1 MPLLFDSNLQTEMD
15 KKLDRDEVIRNFSK
29 RALEGK
35 GLGAVLEM
43 GAEHANVYRNYV
55 TNRLIK
61 KHLELKSSDVV
72 LDFGCGLGRVARFL
86 SKHCKRV
93 EAVDGSAEMIS
104 RAEKDFTNPT
114 NINYQLVSTKA
125 LPFADNSIDKIF
137 TFWVLQHFGDD
148 LVEETMKEFARV
160 LKPGGK
166 IILFEQTIPVT
177 MVWEGWSIHRNTEE
191 YSEFGKRVG
200 LKLVYNERVIKN
212 PSRGMS
218 LWLRFG
224 KKKPWLLPL
233 LYRFDSM
240 TVNRK
245 TEFAYYFTSA
255 VAFTR

>member
-1 MPLLFDSNLQTEMD
+1 MD

-29 RALEGK
+29 RALEGN
-35 GLGAVLEM
+35 GLGPVLEM
-43 GAEHANVYRNYV
+43 GAEHANVYRNYL
-55 TNRLIK
+55 TNRIIK
-61 KHLELKSSDVV
+61 KHLEVKTSDVV

-86 SKHCKRV
+86 ASDCKRV
-93 EAVDGSAEMIS
+93 EAVDGSKEMIE
-104 RAEKDFTNPT
+104 AAQKYFNNPA
-114 NINYQLVSTKA
+114 NVNYQVVSTKP
-125 LPFADNSIDKIF
+125 LPFEDNSIDKIF

-148 LVEETMKEFARV
+148 LVEETLKEFARV

-177 MVWEGWSIHRNTEE
+177 MVWEGWSIHRNADE
-191 YSEFGKRVG
+191 YGEFGKRAG
-200 LKLVYNERVIKN
+200 LKLLYNERVIKN

-224 KKKPWLLPL
+224 KKMPWLLPL
-233 LYRFDSM
+233 LYRFDAM

-255 VAFTR
+255 AAFTR